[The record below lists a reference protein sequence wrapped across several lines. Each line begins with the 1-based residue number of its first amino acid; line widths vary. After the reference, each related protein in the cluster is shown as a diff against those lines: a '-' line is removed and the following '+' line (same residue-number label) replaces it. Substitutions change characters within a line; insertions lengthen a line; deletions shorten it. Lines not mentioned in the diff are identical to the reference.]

1 MSRVDLSRYVTPW
14 KYKRLQREAEQVRAL
29 KLRDGEHC
37 ARCRRPM
44 RFDLPRGHDQAARLE
59 AVVSTEAGAEPDL
72 GNLRLTHVRC
82 NASGVDHTGEVT
94 ERMRR
99 KSEAELFAKA
109 KKRKRA

>member
-29 KLRDGEHC
+29 KLRDGENC

-44 RFDLPRGHDQAARLE
+44 RFDLPHGHDQGARVEAIAAP
-59 AVVSTEAGAEPDL
+59 VAGSEPDL
-72 GNLRLTHVRC
+72 SDLRLTHFRC

-94 ERMRR
+94 ERIRR
-99 KSEAELFAKA
+99 KNEAELFAKS
-109 KKRKRA
+109 RKRA